1 MNRRGFT
8 LIEVLIATAIIV
20 IILGALYSTFFL
32 VERAASDMEGY
43 GLRLQEARRVLD
55 VLSGELKSTLFSAK
69 VRSTRFVLKDRDFFG
84 KPTSDIVFTTIN
96 TTTNTP
102 YVVEYYVKEE
112 GTGLILMKRISRGTA
127 ADEKPLEI
135 DALKSIESFSILVKE
150 GNKWIGNWDTD
161 MTSGLPKEF
170 KIGIT
175 FILKGRSVRLS
186 RIVKPMIEI

>member
-55 VLSGELKSTLFSAK
+55 VLSGELKSTLFSA
-69 VRSTRFVLKDRDFFG
+69 RASSTRFVLKDRDFFG
-84 KPTSDIVFTTIN
+84 KPASDIVFTTIN

-102 YVVEYYVKEE
+102 YVVEYSVKEE
-112 GTGLILMKRISRGTA
+112 ETGLTLMKRISRDT
-127 ADEKPLEI
+127 ADEKPLEVT
-135 DALKSIESFSILVKE
+135 ALKSIESFSILVKE
-150 GNKWIGNWDTD
+150 GDKWIGNWDTD
-161 MTSGLPKEF
+161 ITSGLPKE
-170 KIGIT
+170 IEIRIT
-175 FILKGRSVRLS
+175 IILKGRSVRLS